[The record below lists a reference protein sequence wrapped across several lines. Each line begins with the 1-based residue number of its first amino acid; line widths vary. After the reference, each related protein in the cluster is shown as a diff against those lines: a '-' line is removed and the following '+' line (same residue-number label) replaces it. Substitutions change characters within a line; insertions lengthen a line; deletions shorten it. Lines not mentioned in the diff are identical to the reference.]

1 MTSELSGYTTLP
13 EPELMFAGNKAH
25 MHPLVGLLRCGPY
38 GLKYGAPATLRL
50 ALLAPKLHMQKL
62 RGLVAEL
69 GKTAKPREAVKYYP
83 DYPGFE
89 NVFRIP
95 VAPLEDGLVFPFP
108 DDLER
113 FAARQQKL
121 DLARGL
127 LHCINQLGNVRSNFD
142 VALIYL
148 PPSWALLRR
157 RELRFPRLPEGVLR
171 TVQHPCPDPT
181 PGQF

>member
-1 MTSELSGYTTLP
+1 
-13 EPELMFAGNKAH
+13 

-127 LHCINQLGNVRSNFD
+127 LCCAHLPAAELGG
-142 VALIYL
+142 
-148 PPSWALLRR
+148 LLRR